1 MTVGK
6 DAMLEQA
13 ICDYLQW
20 VKSRGYKHST
30 TRWRYEKIL
39 SDFLVFVRHREIA
52 WDDIFTLDTLKQFQ
66 KKSKFTNLSH
76 AIRGL
81 SGYLFS
87 QGRIP
92 QPLRM
97 PNYQIDLPVTYEEY
111 LIYYKKSRQVPYREI
126 KRIRRVLAAFH
137 DYLQRHK
144 IKLPAIRIEQVDAF
158 LAEFNTCFAQET
170 CRVYRCQLRGFLKYL
185 YQERRILPRDL
196 APLVVGAPVFAQAK
210 PPNFI
215 RPQEVQRLF
224 ASLRCG
230 SSKDLRTYA
239 MIHLAY
245 TLGLRPREISLVS
258 LDDIS
263 FTKAELRLRN
273 RKSNNPII
281 LPLPEDTVKA
291 IAAYVVGGRP
301 KSKLRRLFLS
311 LKAPCAPITPGVVG
325 YYISKCMRKAGLPS
339 SAYWLRHTYA
349 QNLLEAGISLYEI
362 KEMLGHDSI
371 ESTRKYLHIHTRLMR
386 KVLFDETL

>member
-39 SDFLVFVRHREIA
+39 SDFLGFVSHGEIA

-111 LIYYKKSRQVPYREI
+111 LIYS
-126 KRIRRVLAAFH
+126 
-137 DYLQRHK
+137 
-144 IKLPAIRIEQVDAF
+144 
-158 LAEFNTCFAQET
+158 
-170 CRVYRCQLRGFLKYL
+170 
-185 YQERRILPRDL
+185 
-196 APLVVGAPVFAQAK
+196 
-210 PPNFI
+210 
-215 RPQEVQRLF
+215 
-224 ASLRCG
+224 
-230 SSKDLRTYA
+230 
-239 MIHLAY
+239 
-245 TLGLRPREISLVS
+245 
-258 LDDIS
+258 
-263 FTKAELRLRN
+263 
-273 RKSNNPII
+273 
-281 LPLPEDTVKA
+281 
-291 IAAYVVGGRP
+291 
-301 KSKLRRLFLS
+301 
-311 LKAPCAPITPGVVG
+311 
-325 YYISKCMRKAGLPS
+325 
-339 SAYWLRHTYA
+339 
-349 QNLLEAGISLYEI
+349 
-362 KEMLGHDSI
+362 
-371 ESTRKYLHIHTRLMR
+371 
-386 KVLFDETL
+386 